1 MLRNLFLVDTFVAGA
16 FGIVL
21 VAAPEL
27 LMQLYGIQSDAG
39 GIFIA
44 RLLGA
49 FVLGQGPLLWWARD
63 QTATPAGLA
72 ITRGHGII
80 DSISTVV
87 CAAAILRGTMNAGG
101 WVIVALFAAFGAV
114 RVYYGFL
121 RQPAPAA
128 T

>member
-1 MLRNLFLVDTFVAGA
+1 MLRTVFVVDTFVAGA

-27 LMQLYGIQSDAG
+27 LMQLYGIQTDAG

-63 QTATPAGLA
+63 ETATPAGLA

-80 DSISTVV
+80 DTISTVV
-87 CAAAILRGTMNAGG
+87 CTAAILRGTMNAGG
-101 WVIVALFAAFGAV
+101 WVVVALFVAFGSV
-114 RVYYGFL
+114 RVYYGFI
-121 RQPAPAA
+121 RQPSAAA